1 MKRLARILRLLNL
14 PCVEIVHL
22 VSQSL
27 DRDLPWGDRMAIRMH
42 MLYCTACC
50 RFRRQMRLL
59 REALHRYTERSELGE
74 FAFPSSL
81 SPEARRRIKRALG
94 ANG

>member
-27 DRDLPWGDRMAIRMH
+27 DRDLPLGERLAVRIH

-50 RFRRQMRLL
+50 RFRRQMRIL
-59 REALHRYTERSELGE
+59 REALRRYTERAELGE
-74 FAFPSSL
+74 VVFPSSL
-81 SPEARRRIKRALG
+81 SPDARRRIKRALG

>member
-1 MKRLARILRLLNL
+1 MKRLASILRLLNM

-22 VSQSL
+22 VSESL
-27 DRDLPWGDRMAIRMH
+27 DRDLPLGDRVAIRIH

-59 REALHRYTERSELGE
+59 REALRRHAERAELGE
-74 FAFPSSL
+74 FVFAASL
-81 SPEARRRIKRALG
+81 SPEARRRIERALG
-94 ANG
+94 ADG